1 MWVVRGQKKSELDG
15 PQGLMLPGVWKGRG
29 GRGVRWG
36 EERMQPGGALHVLPF
51 NAQPGLS
58 ASCCP
63 AGALLEAVI
72 LVWKVRFSR
81 VRRPVTCLASQS
93 HSQVWEAK
101 PVTAGAMSLL
111 VSRAS
116 CREEAWLLVDGFYS
130 GCSRFRAA
138 SAAPLT
144 PTALVLPERS
154 LSFLLCAVGIQAECS
169 PRLREETCVIS
180 ACLATER

>member
-1 MWVVRGQKKSELDG
+1 MRVRWAAGLDVPRGVEGTRRPVGQVGRRMNAAWVSSPRFPFNTQPPWTKRFMSPSGG
-15 PQGLMLPGVWKGRG
+15 AFG
-29 GRGVRWG
+29 GR
-36 EERMQPGGALHVLPF
+36 
-51 NAQPGLS
+51 
-58 ASCCP
+58 
-63 AGALLEAVI
+63 I
-72 LVWKVRFSR
+72 LVWKVRVSR
-81 VRRPVTCLASQS
+81 VSRPVTCLASQS

-130 GCSRFRAA
+130 GCSHFRAA

-144 PTALVLPERS
+144 PTPLVLPERR
-154 LSFLLCAVGIQAECS
+154 LSFILCAVGIQAERS
-169 PRLREETCVIS
+169 PRLRQETCVIS